1 MELIDDLTFKLNPG
15 SSLNGKIPVI
25 ISMRTHRSRTQ
36 PSIVSCNTYGIM
48 PGSNHGHL
56 KSVNIQN
63 LSHLKC
69 TKLRVQIALVA
80 LFQLISALLNTRSVY
95 VTITWLVRNKLKLN
109 TGKIEL
115 LVLNAS
121 HCPCPSWAYG
131 YGAIEILIIFI
142 IIIIIIIIV
151 IICN

>member
-1 MELIDDLTFKLNPG
+1 MELIDDLTFTLNPG
-15 SSLNGKIPVI
+15 SSLDGKIPVI

>member
-15 SSLNGKIPVI
+15 SSLDGKIPVI
-25 ISMRTHRSRTQ
+25 ISMWTHRSRTQ

-95 VTITWLVRNKLKLN
+95 VTITWLVWNKLKLN

-142 IIIIIIIIV
+142 IIIIV

>member
-15 SSLNGKIPVI
+15 SSLDGKIPVI
-25 ISMRTHRSRTQ
+25 ISMRTHRSWTQ

-69 TKLRVQIALVA
+69 TKGSNNIGGLM
-80 LFQLISALLNTRSVY
+80 FQLISALLNTRSMY
-95 VTITWLVRNKLKLN
+95 VTITWLVQNKSKLN

-121 HCPCPSWAYG
+121 HCPCPPWAYG

>member
-15 SSLNGKIPVI
+15 SSLDGKIPVI
-25 ISMRTHRSRTQ
+25 ISMRTHSSWTQ

>member
-15 SSLNGKIPVI
+15 SSLDGKIPVI
-25 ISMRTHRSRTQ
+25 ISMRTHHSRTQ

-121 HCPCPSWAYG
+121 HCPCPP
-131 YGAIEILIIFI
+131 
-142 IIIIIIIIV
+142 
-151 IICN
+151 